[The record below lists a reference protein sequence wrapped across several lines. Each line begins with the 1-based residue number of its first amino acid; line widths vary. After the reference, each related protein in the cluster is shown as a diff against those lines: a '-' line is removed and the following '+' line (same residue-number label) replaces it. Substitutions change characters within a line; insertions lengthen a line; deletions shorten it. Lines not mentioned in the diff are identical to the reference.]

1 VLGPVPNLSPIMSL
15 ETSPAPSPGLFSRLA
30 NIFVSPGE
38 VFAAVKDAP
47 VVHAN
52 WVAPAIAFVLVSWLV
67 AGLMFSSENIQ
78 QEMREVQRVAMQKQ
92 FQKFIDQGKMTQ
104 AQVDQTIGQTEHFS
118 GVFQTISGVVMPV
131 MSAGVLPF
139 WGGFVLWAGSH
150 LMMRR
155 PFPFMKGVEL
165 AGLTLVIGALGAL
178 VKGLLCVAKG
188 TMFTGVGAVLL
199 LDPYDPTNQVHN
211 SLALVEVFAVWA
223 LAVKSIGLA
232 RLCEGS
238 FMKAAVWVFGVWL
251 ALTGGML
258 GIAWAVQRA
267 VATMN
272 GLQ

>member
-1 VLGPVPNLSPIMSL
+1 MSL
-15 ETSPAPSPGLFSRLA
+15 ETPPATSPGLFARLA
-30 NIFVSPGE
+30 NIFVAPGE
-38 VFAAVKDAP
+38 TFAAVKDAP
-47 VVHAN
+47 VAHAN
-52 WVAPAIAFVLVSWLV
+52 WVAPAIVFVLVSWLV

-104 AQVDQTIGQTEHFS
+104 AQVDQSIAQTEHLS
-118 GVFQTISGVVMPV
+118 GVFQAIGGVVTPV
-131 MSAGVLPF
+131 VSAGVLPF

-155 PFPFMKGVEL
+155 PFPFMKGVEI

-178 VKGLLCVAKG
+178 VKGLMCVAKG
-188 TMFTGVGAVLL
+188 TMFTGLGAVLL
-199 LDPYDPTNQVHN
+199 LNPYDPTNQVHN
-211 SLALVEVFAVWA
+211 TLAMIEVFALWA
-223 LAVKSIGLA
+223 LAVKSVGLA

-238 FMKAAVWVFGVWL
+238 LLKAAIWVFGVWL
-251 ALTGGML
+251 VLTGGML

-272 GLQ
+272 GLH

>member
-1 VLGPVPNLSPIMSL
+1 MSL
-15 ETSPAPSPGLFSRLA
+15 ATSPAPSPGLFSRLA

-104 AQVDQTIGQTEHFS
+104 AQVDQTIGQTEHLS
-118 GVFQTISGVVMPV
+118 GVVQTISGVVMPV
-131 MSAGVLPF
+131 VSAGVLPF